1 MGVGS
6 RMRRDWELE
15 LDHSDMRVWKGTTE
29 RDLKKTV
36 GVSKAMKGEERIGN
50 ERRDTPTTSISHE
63 RRGSALAA
71 ERAGRDE
78 GRGGWKRRRAESGG
92 SKGWTAYPRSS

>member
-1 MGVGS
+1 MCG
-6 RMRRDWELE
+6 REL
-15 LDHSDMRVWKGTTE
+15 TE
-29 RDLKKTV
+29 RDVKKTV
-36 GVSKAMKGEERIGN
+36 GVSKAMTGEERFGN

-78 GRGGWKRRRAESGG
+78 GRGGGRRRRRVESGG
-92 SKGWTAYPRSS
+92 SEGGRRTLAAAELHQGPFYR

>member
-1 MGVGS
+1 
-6 RMRRDWELE
+6 
-15 LDHSDMRVWKGTTE
+15 
-29 RDLKKTV
+29 
-36 GVSKAMKGEERIGN
+36 MKGEERIGN

-78 GRGGWKRRRAESGG
+78 GRVEEKKSGERG
-92 SKGWTAYPRSS
+92 